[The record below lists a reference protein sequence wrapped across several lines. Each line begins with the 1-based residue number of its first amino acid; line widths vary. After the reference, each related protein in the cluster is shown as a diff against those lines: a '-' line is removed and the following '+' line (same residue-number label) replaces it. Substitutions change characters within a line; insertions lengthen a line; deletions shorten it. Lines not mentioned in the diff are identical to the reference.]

1 MPSFASAARSDSSGV
16 TPYFSPM
23 IARAVSCSVF
33 LFGLLSLVM
42 PSGYSLGPALL
53 VLISGYCLLREPRA
67 LLGTAHKE
75 DLAVIGVVAG
85 LAALLLVSI
94 LLLGDAW
101 QASGVPIRLLLAV
114 PVLLLVLSCPPSL
127 GAMWGGL
134 ILGSVLTG
142 SWAMWQKLVW
152 GVHRAGGFTNTIN
165 FGDICM
171 LMGLMCLAGLGWAM
185 RQAGARRRYWLL
197 ALLIGGAFGIIGSLM
212 SGTRGGW
219 IGFPFAAWVLY
230 RSYGE
235 VISRRVLRLGVF
247 MCAGVIALMVM
258 TPATGIQQRVEAG
271 VSDVTK
277 YVEDRNAG
285 TSAGARLE
293 MWRGAFIMIAEQPW
307 LGRGETGYAEARDAM
322 IEQGELSR
330 HVQPYEHP
338 HNEFLDAWVK
348 RGVLGLLALLA
359 LYLVP
364 LRLFYRRLDSNDL
377 TLRSLAVAGVL
388 LPLTFLDFGMTW
400 VMFSQ
405 ASGVM
410 VYAYWLAIVWGTLR
424 AHERRLEASP
434 PAACDTAQA
443 KHD

>member
-1 MPSFASAARSDSSGV
+1 MPSYDSLARSASSPVDADVSSV
-16 TPYFSPM
+16 TSRP
-23 IARAVSCSVF
+23 VSCGVF
-33 LFGLLSLVM
+33 LFGLLSLVV
-42 PSGYSLGPALL
+42 PSGYSIGPALL
-53 VLISGYCLLREPRA
+53 VLLSGYGLLREPRT
-67 LLGTAHKE
+67 LLHGPGKE
-75 DLAVIGVVAG
+75 DVTVIGVMAG
-85 LAALLLVSI
+85 LAALLLVNI
-94 LLLGDAW
+94 LLQGDAW
-101 QASGVPIRLLLAV
+101 QTAGVPIRLLLAV

-171 LMGLMCLAGLGWAM
+171 LMGLICLAGLGWAM
-185 RQAGARRRYWLL
+185 SLAGARRRYWIL
-197 ALLIGGAFGIIGSLM
+197 ALLVGGAFGIIGSLM

-235 VISRRVLRLGVF
+235 VISRRVLRMGVF
-247 MCAGVIALMVM
+247 MCAGVIALMVI

-293 MWRGAFIMIAEQPW
+293 MWRGAFMMIAEQPW

-322 IEQGELSR
+322 IERGELSR
-330 HVQPYEHP
+330 HVKPYEHP

-348 RGVLGLLALLA
+348 RGILGLLALLA

-410 VYAYWLAIVWGTLR
+410 VFAFWLAIVWGTLR
-424 AHERRLEASP
+424 AHERRLE
-434 PAACDTAQA
+434 TLQA
-443 KHD
+443 P

>member
-1 MPSFASAARSDSSGV
+1 MPSYDSLARSASSLVDADVPAV
-16 TPYFSPM
+16 TSRP
-23 IARAVSCSVF
+23 VSCGVF
-33 LFGLLSLVM
+33 LFGLLSLVV
-42 PSGYSLGPALL
+42 PFGYSIGPALL
-53 VLISGYCLLREPRA
+53 VLLSGYGLLREPRT
-67 LLGTAHKE
+67 LLRAPRTE
-75 DLAVIGVVAG
+75 DVTVIGVMAG

-94 LLLGDAW
+94 LLQGDAW
-101 QASGVPIRLLLAV
+101 QTAGVPIRLLLAV
-114 PVLLLVLSCPPSL
+114 PVLSLVLSCPPSL

-185 RQAGARRRYWLL
+185 SQAGARRRYWLL
-197 ALLIGGAFGIIGSLM
+197 ALLVGGAFGIIGSLM

-277 YVEDRNAG
+277 YIEDRNAR

-293 MWRGAFIMIAEQPW
+293 MWRGALLMIAEQPW
-307 LGRGETGYAEARDAM
+307 LGRGETGYAEARDRL
-322 IEQGELSR
+322 IEKGTLSG
-330 HVQPYEHP
+330 HVQRYEHP

-364 LRLFYRRLDSNDL
+364 LRLFYRRLDSDDL

-410 VYAYWLAIVWGTLR
+410 VYAFWLAIVWGTLR
-424 AHERRLEASP
+424 AHERRLE
-434 PAACDTAQA
+434 TQQA
-443 KHD
+443 P